1 MILQTYL
8 VVLCQVRCVGWLVG
22 VSVYLSVFRTNKKRQ
37 AEFYNLARLHLTAP
51 IDCWLNSIPFVGT
64 ILINEL
70 KNEDNLNIKDT
81 HNS

>member
-22 VSVYLSVFRTNKKRQ
+22 VSVSLQNKKKCHT
-37 AEFYNLARLHLTAP
+37 EFYDGAILHLTAP
-51 IDCWLNSIPFVGT
+51 IDCWLNSIPCVGA
-64 ILINEL
+64 ILINEP